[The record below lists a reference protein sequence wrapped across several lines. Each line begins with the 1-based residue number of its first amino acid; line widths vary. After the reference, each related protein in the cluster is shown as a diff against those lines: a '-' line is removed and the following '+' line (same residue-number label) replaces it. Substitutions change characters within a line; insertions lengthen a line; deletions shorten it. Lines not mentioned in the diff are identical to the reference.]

1 MTDQGMRFR
10 IGIFVLAALL
20 LLAVLITL
28 FGSTPALFTRHDTYT
43 VRFTD
48 ATGIGPGTPVRRS
61 GVRIGEVESLHL
73 DDETGVVKVRL
84 AIEKRHTV
92 YHDEQPT
99 LMQSLLGG
107 DTTIDFVRLVRRRP
121 NAEALPEHTPID
133 PGEELAGLRQ

>member
-10 IGIFVLAALL
+10 IGIFVLASLL

-28 FGSTPALFTRHDTYT
+28 FGSAPVLFKRHDIYT
-43 VRFTD
+43 VKFRD

-61 GVRIGEVESLHL
+61 GVRIGEVRDVQLESESG
-73 DDETGVVKVRL
+73 DVEVKV
-84 AIEKRHTV
+84 AIDKRYSV

-107 DTTIDFVRLVRRRP
+107 DTTIDFVRRRL
-121 NAEALPEHTPID
+121 N
-133 PGEELAGLRQ
+133 